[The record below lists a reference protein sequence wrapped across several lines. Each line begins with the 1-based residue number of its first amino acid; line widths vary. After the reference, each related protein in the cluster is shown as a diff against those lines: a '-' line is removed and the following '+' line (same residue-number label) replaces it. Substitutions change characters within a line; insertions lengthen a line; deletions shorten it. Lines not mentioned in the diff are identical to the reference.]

1 MLTVGIA
8 LTPLLL
14 TVAPQVS
21 AGPSTFTWNWLGTP
35 VTAQPWQP
43 GSINNWDLILHN
55 RDNQN
60 SVYMVQ
66 AQHGLDC
73 APFPAT
79 HPVTQFADSVFI
91 CKDHLMTALNG
102 GGYSEIVMT
111 PAQLLDFSNGGSVQF
126 ALSTAKTNN
135 RDWTDV
141 WISPFSSQLL
151 LPSGGVP
158 PDLQGPTANALA
170 LEEESGIPT
179 TAHLKQFRN
188 CGTSATCVITEANG
202 TGRDI
207 ESCVAP
213 LGGVSASRRD
223 TRVLTLTSTHITYS
237 IMVNG
242 TPCVLMDTNYTAM
255 GFTQAVIQFGHH
267 SYAPDEGTACNF
279 PGCVVNLGAGAG
291 NTWHWSNVSMSP
303 AVPFTMLRGDM
314 PLTGIQAG
322 TTPTVKFAAPAP
334 PNSFLRFSALAKR
347 GSITVSSNGGPA
359 VAAQEQVQKGDGV
372 DGVSDGSHIGYWTPI
387 PAGTTSVTFS
397 AQNSAACCG
406 WAIQDVSIWSQ
417 TPLGTAIPS
426 PSPSPSAL
434 PTPTAIPTPTA
445 VPTPTAKPPVS
456 ITNAPCTV
464 TIGGVQQTGTC
475 TGTFQP

>member
-14 TVAPQVS
+14 TVTPQVS
-21 AGPSTFTWNWLGTP
+21 ANPVTFTWDWLGTP
-35 VTAQPWQP
+35 ATAQPWQP

-60 SVYMVQ
+60 SLYMVQ

-79 HPVTQFADSVFI
+79 HPVTQFADAVFI
-91 CKDHLMTALNG
+91 CKNHLMTAING

-111 PAQLLDFSNGGSVQF
+111 PAQMLDFSNGGSVQF
-126 ALSTAKTNN
+126 SVSTSKTNN
-135 RDWTDV
+135 RDWIDL
-141 WISPFSSQLL
+141 WISPFSEQLL

-158 PDLQGPTANALA
+158 PDLQGPTKDALNIMVEA
-170 LEEESGIPT
+170 SIPT
-179 TAHLKQFRN
+179 DVHLQEYSNFVQTDF
-188 CGTSATCVITEANG
+188 GG
-202 TGRDI
+202 TGQSI
-207 ESCVAP
+207 EACVAP
-213 LGGVSASRRD
+213 LGGVSATRRD
-223 TRVLTLTSTHITYS
+223 PLVVTMTRTHVKVDLMVLGAACTL
-237 IMVNG
+237 
-242 TPCVLMDTNYTAM
+242 LDTNINDL
-255 GFTQAVIQFGHH
+255 GFSAGVVQLGHH
-267 SYAPDEGTACNF
+267 SYAPDEGTMCNI

-291 NTWHWSNVSMSP
+291 NTFHWSSFSMSP

-322 TTPTVKFAAPAP
+322 TTKTVNFAAPAP
-334 PNSFLRFSALAKR
+334 ANSFLRFSALAKR
-347 GSITVSSNGGPA
+347 GSVTVSSNGAAP
-359 VAAQEQVQKGDGV
+359 VVAQEQVQKGDGV
-372 DGVSDGSHIGYWTPI
+372 DGVSAGSHIGYWTPI

-397 AQNSAACCG
+397 AQDSVSCCG

-417 TPLGTAIPS
+417 TPLGATPPPPS
-426 PSPSPSAL
+426 PSPS
-434 PTPTAIPTPTA
+434 PTA
-445 VPTPTAKPPVS
+445 VPTPTPTPTATPPVS

>member
-1 MLTVGIA
+1 MLIVGIA

-14 TVAPQVS
+14 TISPQVS
-21 AGPSTFTWNWLGTP
+21 AGPVTFTWNWLGTP

-111 PAQLLDFSNGGSVQF
+111 PAQLLDFSSSGTVQF
-126 ALSTAKTNN
+126 SLSTAKNNN

-141 WISPFSSQLL
+141 WISPFSGQLL
-151 LPSGGVP
+151 LPSGGIP

-170 LEEESGIPT
+170 LEEESSIPT

-188 CGTSATCVITEANG
+188 CGTSATCAVTETNG
-202 TGRDI
+202 TGQDI

-213 LGGVSASRRD
+213 LGGVSSSRRD
-223 TRVLTLTSTHITYS
+223 TRVLTLTPTHITYS

-242 TPCVLMDTNYTAM
+242 TPCVLLDSNISAM

-279 PGCVVNLGAGAG
+279 PGCVVNLGTGAG
-291 NTWHWSNVSMSP
+291 NTWHWSNVSMAP

-322 TTPTVKFAAPAP
+322 TTKTVNFAAPAP
-334 PNSFLRFSALAKR
+334 ANSFLRFSALAAR
-347 GSITVSSNGGPA
+347 GSVKVSANGGAP
-359 VAAQEQVQKGDGV
+359 VVAQEQIQKGDGV
-372 DGVSDGSHIGYWTPI
+372 DGVSAGSHIGYWTPI

-397 AQNSAACCG
+397 AQDSVACCG

-417 TPLGTAIPS
+417 TPLGATPPPS
-426 PSPSPSAL
+426 PSPS
-434 PTPTAIPTPTA
+434 PTA
-445 VPTPTAKPPVS
+445 VPTPTPTPTATPSPTPKPPVS

-475 TGTFQP
+475 TGSFQP